1 VNRECRDGLDP
12 NEQDPIAGGGGE
24 GSQMAVLGAKQ
35 PFLFE
40 LPTFVKLRGSEYL
53 FFCREVSKM
62 DTRRKENG
70 LPSPAGS
77 ARGTDL
83 SNSLPFMFG
92 ALITFSDS
100 AVTSAAF
107 TAFA

>member
-1 VNRECRDGLDP
+1 MGARTRALDDRFAAGTSASTRPPGSAATSTTQIGITVRKIPHDRDVNRECRDGLDP

-53 FFCREVSKM
+53 FF
-62 DTRRKENG
+62 
-70 LPSPAGS
+70 AG
-77 ARGTDL
+77 R
-83 SNSLPFMFG
+83 
-92 ALITFSDS
+92 
-100 AVTSAAF
+100 
-107 TAFA
+107 